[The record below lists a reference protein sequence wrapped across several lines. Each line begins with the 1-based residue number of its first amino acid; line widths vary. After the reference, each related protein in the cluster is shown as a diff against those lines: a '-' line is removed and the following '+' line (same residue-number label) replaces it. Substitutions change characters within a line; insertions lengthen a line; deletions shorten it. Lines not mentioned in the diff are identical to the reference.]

1 MGGEMRDNECA
12 FTQVLMLISILIII
26 IVFVVCV
33 LPPLANHASRSIDR
47 YQYHQIDRIDTTF
60 IESLKDGSTVTGS
73 FILGSGY
80 INGRD
85 VYIYYTKNVDGGYV
99 RNSIDTAR
107 TIIYMDENSKP
118 YLISHYVETDEL
130 REQFISRYSLHVPNG
145 TIMKTFTV

>member
-1 MGGEMRDNECA
+1 MRDNECA
-12 FTQVLMLISILIII
+12 FAQVLILISMLIIC
-26 IVFVVCV
+26 IVFVVYASQ
-33 LPPLANHASRSIDR
+33 LANRAATLIDR
-47 YQYHQIDRIDTTF
+47 SYYHQIDRIDTTF

-73 FILGSGY
+73 FILGSGFV
-80 INGRD
+80 NGRD
-85 VYIYYTKNVDGGYV
+85 VYIYYTKNADGGYI

>member
-1 MGGEMRDNECA
+1 MKDNECA
-12 FTQVLMLISILIII
+12 FTQILMLISILIIT

-47 YQYHQIDRIDTTF
+47 SQYHQIDRIDTTF
-60 IESLKDGSTVTGS
+60 IESLKDGSTGSTGS

-80 INGRD
+80 INGRN
-85 VYIYYTKNVDGGYV
+85 VYIYYTKNADGGYI
-99 RNSIDTAR
+99 RNSINTDK

-130 REQFISRYSLHVPNG
+130 HEQFIFRYSLHVPNG
-145 TIMKTFTV
+145 TIMNTFTV